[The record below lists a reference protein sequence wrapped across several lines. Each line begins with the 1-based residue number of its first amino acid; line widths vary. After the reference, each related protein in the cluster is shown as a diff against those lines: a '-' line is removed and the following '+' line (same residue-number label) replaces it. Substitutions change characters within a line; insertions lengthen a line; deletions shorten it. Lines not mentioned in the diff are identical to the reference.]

1 MVAFKR
7 NHLSHGEFSQLLE
20 QRDMKSFYR
29 SLLLLACMT
38 PFQFGCGESA
48 PMTPETKEDP
58 VEELDP
64 ATEAAAEKQTK
75 QNNR

>member
-1 MVAFKR
+1 
-7 NHLSHGEFSQLLE
+7 
-20 QRDMKSFYR
+20 MKSFYR